1 MKNAI
6 ILVCL
11 LFSAFAGY
19 SQVGIGTKNPDTTS
33 VLDLSSTTKGALF
46 PRMTT
51 AQRTD
56 ITAPAI
62 GLTVFDLDSKTYWY
76 YADSAWVEICTNK
89 VEWNSMSNRSSIDT
103 IDVWS
108 TQGNVITGTEFIG
121 TTSNHSLEFRA
132 NDVRSGFIDLP
143 LGNTFFGYT
152 AGVNTTG
159 QKNVAIGDS
168 SLYTN
173 TTGNNNIA
181 VGSNALR
188 TNSSG
193 SDNVAVGLEAS

>member
-56 ITAPAI
+56 IDSPAI
-62 GLTVFDLDSKTYWY
+62 GLTVFDLDKLTYWY
-76 YADSAWVEICTNK
+76 Y
-89 VEWNSMSNRSSIDT
+89 
-103 IDVWS
+103 
-108 TQGNVITGTEFIG
+108 TGTEWVEM
-121 TTSNHSLEFRA
+121 TTSKDEWTN
-132 NDVRSGFIDLP
+132 
-143 LGNTFFGYT
+143 
-152 AGVNTTG
+152 
-159 QKNVAIGDS
+159 QDS
-168 SLYTN
+168 S
-173 TTGNNNIA
+173 I
-181 VGSNALR
+181 SR
-188 TNSSG
+188 
-193 SDNVAVGLEAS
+193 